1 MLAILVVS
9 DQVKGHRG
17 SVRNS
22 PSVFCLNIALRGQTM
37 LRFLVISSRTTPS
50 TVSNAWRLLNIVL
63 AGPIA
68 ANALSSF
75 DLGGHDGA
83 IIDLDYEGDEM
94 IACVEILEAR
104 QIPFVFAAFLSS
116 SLKPPGCFVLSEA
129 KEDILAIHRR
139 LREFFRAH

>member
-1 MLAILVVS
+1 
-9 DQVKGHRG
+9 
-17 SVRNS
+17 
-22 PSVFCLNIALRGQTM
+22 VFCSNIALRGQITM

-50 TVSNAWRLLNIVL
+50 TVSNAWRSLDILL
-63 AGPIA
+63 AGPVA

-83 IIDLDYEGDEM
+83 IVDLDYEGDEM
-94 IACVEILEAR
+94 IACVEILDAH
-104 QIPFVFAAFLSS
+104 QIPFVFAAFVSS

-139 LREFFRAH
+139 LWEIFRTH